1 MNKDSKTRYVT
12 LGIALFAFL
21 ICGTIVF
28 AGFTRQ
34 LDIQGKAT
42 VKASSWS
49 IKFTNLQSVVKTGT
63 ATEVTAPTINNDDT
77 TISEYDV
84 TLTTPGDSVTYNF
97 DVVNE
102 GTFDAKISSITI
114 PTPTCTGKGTNAE
127 TDKTNVCNKLTYTLT
142 YADDGS
148 EIAVDDTLNSG
159 ETKSLKLTLTYSA
172 DTTASQLPT
181 DDVTVNNLAIA
192 IVYSQ
197 AATSSS
203 N

>member
-28 AGFTRQ
+28 AGFTQQ

-42 VKASSWS
+42 VKKSSWS
-49 IKFTNLQSVVKTGT
+49 IKFANLQPVVKTGT
-63 ATEVTAPTINNDDT
+63 ATEVTAPTINTNDT
-77 TISEYDV
+77 KISEYNV

-102 GTFDAKISSITI
+102 GTFNAKISSITI
-114 PTPTCTGKGTNAE
+114 PTPTCTGAGTNAE
-127 TDKTNVCNKLTYTLT
+127 TDKTNVCKNLTYTLT
-142 YADDGS
+142 YTDGTPV
-148 EIAVDDTLNSG
+148 AVDDTLDAG
-159 ETKSLKLTLTYSA
+159 ATKHLKLTLTYSA
-172 DTTASQLPT
+172 DTTASELPA
-181 DDVTVNNLAIA
+181 DDVTVSNLAIP
-192 IVYSQ
+192 IIYSQ
-197 AATSSS
+197 AATSFS